1 MPKKRVLVRGG
12 GDLASGVV
20 ACLHRSGWQVVVCEL
35 PQPLAVRR
43 EVAFCEAVYEGEK
56 VVQGISARLV
66 TEHSGIE
73 TVLYNGEIAVLVDS
87 ELKVLEDMTFFA
99 LVDSRILKSDKV
111 KDNPETL
118 PVIGLGPGFE
128 TGVNCLVAIETNRGP
143 QLGKAIWQG
152 KPEADTGRP
161 ATVMG
166 VDYERVC
173 YAPCAGEVQP
183 FAKIGDRVK
192 KGGVIA
198 RVGNQKIVAKIDGV
212 IRGLIRDGIEVK
224 QGIKIADI
232 DPRNDRELCYKI
244 SDKAIIIGQTVTQ
257 VLEALLDKDLE

>member
-1 MPKKRVLVRGG
+1 MSKKRVLIRGG

-56 VVQGISARLV
+56 VVEGISARLV
-66 TEHSGIE
+66 TEHSAIE
-73 TVLYNGEIAVLVDS
+73 IVLHDGDVAVLVDPD
-87 ELKVLEDMTFFA
+87 LKSLEEIPFFA
-99 LVDSRILKSDKV
+99 LVDSRILKKERID
-111 KDNPETL
+111 DNPQTV

-128 TGVNCLVAIETNRGP
+128 AGVNCLVAVETNRGP
-143 QLGKAIWQG
+143 RLGKAIWQG

-161 ATVMG
+161 ATVLG
-166 VDYERVC
+166 AAYERVC
-173 YAPCAGEVQP
+173 YAPCAGEVLHD
-183 FAKIGDRVK
+183 AKIGDKVK
-192 KGGVIA
+192 KGDVIA
-198 RVGNQKIVAKIDGV
+198 RVGDQHIAAKIDGV
-212 IRGLIRDGIEVK
+212 IRGLIRENVVVK

-232 DPRNDRELCYKI
+232 DPRNDKELCYKI

-257 VLEALLDKDLE
+257 VLEALFDKNLE